1 TIFLD
6 EIADMPLST
15 QARLLRVLESGE
27 FIKVGSSKVL
37 KTDVRVIAATNVNVS
52 EAIHHGKFREDLYYR
67 LSSVPIII
75 PPLRERKDDILLL
88 FRKFAAD
95 FAEKYKMPS
104 VTIEENAQEL
114 MLNYRW
120 PGNIRQLKNI
130 AEQISIIEK
139 QRKIDIETLTRYLP
153 QVSSS
158 KLPVLMKTQGD
169 KMEISERDILY
180 RVLFE
185 MRKDITELKQLV
197 AEIMKEDNIPVKMQ
211 DLKNQF
217 LKDLEHDYIPIENKN
232 SSLKINTPETYIAEP
247 IQSPEIYEESLSIQ
261 DREVD
266 LIKKALDKHRGK
278 RKNAARELGISE
290 RTLYRKI
297 KEYNI
302 DN

>member
-1 TIFLD
+1 
-6 EIADMPLST
+6 
-15 QARLLRVLESGE
+15 
-27 FIKVGSSKVL
+27 
-37 KTDVRVIAATNVNVS
+37 
-52 EAIHHGKFREDLYYR
+52 
-67 LSSVPIII
+67 
-75 PPLRERKDDILLL
+75 
-88 FRKFAAD
+88 
-95 FAEKYKMPS
+95 
-104 VTIEENAQEL
+104 
-114 MLNYRW
+114 
-120 PGNIRQLKNI
+120 
-130 AEQISIIEK
+130 
-139 QRKIDIETLTRYLP
+139 
-153 QVSSS
+153 